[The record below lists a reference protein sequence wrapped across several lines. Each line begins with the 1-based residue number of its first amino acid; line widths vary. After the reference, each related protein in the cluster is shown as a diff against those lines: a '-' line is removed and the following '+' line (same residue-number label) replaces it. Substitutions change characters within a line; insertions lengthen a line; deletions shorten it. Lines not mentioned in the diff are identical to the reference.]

1 MEISWSTFVLEI
13 VNFLI
18 LVWILQHF
26 LYRPVLDVIARRR
39 ASIEKTLEDA
49 QSMREEAQSLQ
60 RRYEGRLADW
70 NAEKQQAADA
80 LRREV
85 DTERRKRMQQLDE
98 ELARE
103 REQAEVADRRRREAT
118 QREVEAQAIKQA
130 ASFATRLLERASGP
144 DVESRLVDLSVAELE
159 RLPDE
164 KREELGADS
173 AQSARIVSAFELP
186 DAQRDALTRALRR
199 MLGKDVPL
207 EFAVDASLLAGVRIE
222 IGAKT
227 IALNLRE
234 ELAGFALLSAAVGDH
249 GWEH

>member
-1 MEISWSTFVLEI
+1 VEISWSTFVLEI

-39 ASIEKTLEDA
+39 AGIQKTLEDA
-49 QSMREEAQSLQ
+49 KSMREEAQSLQ

-85 DTERRKRMQQLDE
+85 DAERKKRMQQLDE

-103 REQAEVADRRRREAT
+103 REQAEVAERRRREAAR
-118 QREVEAQAIKQA
+118 REVEAQAIKHA
-130 ASFATRLLERASGP
+130 ASFATRLLERVSGP
-144 DVESRLVDLSVAELE
+144 DVEARLVDLGVAELE
-159 RLPDE
+159 QLPDE
-164 KREELGADS
+164 KRKELGADS
-173 AQSARIVSAFELP
+173 AQSVRIVSAFALA
-186 DAQRDALTRALRR
+186 DAQREALTQALRR
-199 MLGKDVPL
+199 LLGEDLPL
-207 EFAVDASLLAGVRIE
+207 EFAIDTSLLAGFRIE

-234 ELAGFALLSAAVGDH
+234 ELAGFALLSAPTRDY